1 MRKLA
6 MTGKRRFWFPFWD
19 AARRSL
25 WAKLGGIG
33 LAVYS
38 LVGGTVF
45 WVVGLPLWAVFVV
58 IGTAIPL
65 VLVGVYHVAALAWTA
80 EADRLT
86 RVEEVLRELRE
97 QKPRVELGKPQLQ
110 PNGILR
116 RTQLST
122 PAQTSTGPVGPQDR
136 VEGGSRGIRNYQI
149 PVTNHGAHAPEV
161 RVKIVEMS
169 PDVEGVSP
177 DVPLHIAHDD
187 PPLRDYRFKSSFS
200 LAKGER
206 KLLDVVAIDK
216 QKPNTWYL
224 WNIDYEDAD
233 AVQEVKLGGTH
244 TFTIRAYAGDVYV
257 EERYEV
263 YGDSLE
269 ARLDMEGP
277 LPSP

>member
-1 MRKLA
+1 
-6 MTGKRRFWFPFWD
+6 MTGKRRFWPPFWD
-19 AARRSL
+19 AARQSP

-45 WVVGLPLWAVFVV
+45 WLVGLPLWALFVV
-58 IGTAIPL
+58 IGTTIPL

-80 EADRLT
+80 EADKLT
-86 RVEEVLRELRE
+86 RLEEVLRALRE
-97 QKPRVELGKPQLQ
+97 QKPRVELGEPQLQ
-110 PNGILR
+110 PDGVLR
-116 RTQLST
+116 RTQWSA
-122 PAQTSTGPVGPQDR
+122 PPQTNVGPAGPQHR
-136 VEGGSRGIRNYQI
+136 VQVEQRRIRNYRI
-149 PVTNHGAHAPEV
+149 PATNHGAYAPEV
-161 RVKIVEMS
+161 RVEVVEIS
-169 PDVEGVSP
+169 PDVQGVSEN
-177 DVPLHIAHDD
+177 VPLHIAHDD

-244 TFTIRAYAGDVYV
+244 TFTIRAYARDVYV

-269 ARLDMEGP
+269 TRLEMKGP
-277 LPSP
+277 LPPP